1 MDDELDD
8 IRKTLPVGIDVG
20 TWLPEPDDVSSL
32 GVAGSLFEAVVAA
45 LIAVTRAAPP
55 RQSGRLR
62 SELERLFLWGD
73 SFPLSDGQFDE
84 VLSRSSELRHAILS
98 ALGELGHVVKDD
110 LLPALVGEQE
120 GSDRSF
126 AQITKDLQLL
136 LEKTATV
143 LDASDEHSEPGSLSD
158 AGSVRSDVDEVLD
171 DIAFYINCLMD
182 LAPALDS
189 PVLDPELDHSLHS
202 TVETFNVSSPQAQ
215 FFCRHIRD
223 RFPKMARFLVE
234 RLGEA
239 NADRAE
245 RLKIMRN
252 KAAGPR
258 NAPTLAL
265 QKHLGVPSK
274 LGRSADPPGMTA
286 SSAHLTRDTG
296 SVFDKP
302 YSGPTTNRRAFGD
315 DSSVTTFATCSTSFS
330 TLQKGRPRVP
340 PYPVRQQRECH
351 LYVWFAISLCPVSTR
366 GPYGSML
373 TPPLYCNMLIAPR
386 KHVFEDLQPYVCT
399 VQACT
404 SPRTRFHSSLDWANH
419 EAIHGTKRASS
430 SCPVCVCDKDLSEP
444 AAYFKHVAEHLREIS
459 LAVLPPNLDANED
472 DSDGFDEFFSA
483 PEEITPK
490 ENLQSHWMVPFERN
504 PGFVG
509 RDFILDALRTELH
522 QRRIITLLGLG
533 GIGKTQ
539 IALEAIYRMK
549 EAGDYSVFWVSAGD
563 RETMEACYREIGRRL
578 EVPGIDEDA
587 ADVQERVNS
596 VLCEQSGKWIM
607 VVDGADHKDLFMTKD
622 DLDSDIPSRLNLLGR
637 GNGIIIVTTR
647 SRTVAERTGNI
658 TVELEGLERPD
669 SLELLESQLSRL
681 QLSDEASTEKML
693 NLLEDHP
700 LTIKQAM
707 DYMTRTGATTTDYLQ
722 QLESDMETVLEKPE
736 YTVEHVKEKY
746 PEPFEYLQLLTLLGD
761 SRIPSALLPPGM
773 TVTEEK
779 AIDALETL
787 GFVSRRE
794 NQSAHVHGLVRRV
807 INSDMESSDKE
818 ELQANVT
825 GLIQRLV
832 EAYPSP
838 EWENRTVWAPY
849 LPHAESVLHFEE
861 KCTDMVATSE
871 LLCKIG
877 KSLYILGDYSNAEEH
892 LTRSFDMKVALDAE
906 DSNVL
911 ATGIYLYSVRLQLGY
926 FRAADELDIQMN
938 IFTASHLDRE
948 KGHRDPLLHPSQFRR
963 ENSNNAA
970 LKADLEGDFVDAEEL
985 NGISLEIYQN
995 SPPENKVERYRVMNN
1010 LASSLKSQEKYD
1022 EALAL
1027 HREALI
1033 GFQAAL
1039 GLNHPDTLMS
1049 MNNLAVL
1056 YSCQGDYAA
1065 AESTSREVYRRLQK
1079 TLGEEHPNT
1088 LIAIKNLADVLW
1100 ERDDVQ
1106 NAETYYIQALPGLAQ
1121 TFGNEHVWTKSCSEG
1136 LRVCQ
1141 MLRRQA
1147 KFIPVRNAQKRV
1159 PIIKPPKL
1167 SGDRVRAIPGGS
1179 NVE

>member
-302 YSGPTTNRRAFGD
+302 
-315 DSSVTTFATCSTSFS
+315 
-330 TLQKGRPRVP
+330 
-340 PYPVRQQRECH
+340 
-351 LYVWFAISLCPVSTR
+351 
-366 GPYGSML
+366 
-373 TPPLYCNMLIAPR
+373 